1 MSLAYF
7 IFLFLHR
14 KDAMYAQ
21 SLLISVNKV
30 NIIIGTFVFKLT
42 ILQQSTLVPF
52 ERQFKY
58 NRQIIEMSEI
68 LSI

>member
-1 MSLAYF
+1 ML
-7 IFLFLHR
+7 
-14 KDAMYAQ
+14 MYAQ

>member
-30 NIIIGTFVFKLT
+30 NIIIGTFVFKLNYT
-42 ILQQSTLVPF
+42 ATVYAGPILKTV
-52 ERQFKY
+52 
-58 NRQIIEMSEI
+58 QI
-68 LSI
+68 